1 MLRART
7 KKIIGCVRLKKK
19 KEKDWNSL
27 NSNNYFIKNYVRVS
41 VTSAASKKGTSD
53 DFLSVTRLWNMYL
66 SVHNFEL
73 RESM

>member
-1 MLRART
+1 MCKT
-7 KKIIGCVRLKKK
+7 KKKK